1 MGVKLRP
8 ISILDLGD
16 MEATGSR
23 SAVAA
28 GVINLT
34 ARRWASSVIV
44 CGAQLRHGY
53 SDWQWHWRLG
63 GRTIADAPRLSL
75 HHSARPGYTA
85 KWCWLGRDS
94 GATFWYQAK
103 KKLRKPIFR
112 STPRTQRK
120 N

>member
-34 ARRWASSVIV
+34 ARR
-44 CGAQLRHGY
+44 
-53 SDWQWHWRLG
+53 
-63 GRTIADAPRLSL
+63 
-75 HHSARPGYTA
+75 
-85 KWCWLGRDS
+85 
-94 GATFWYQAK
+94 
-103 KKLRKPIFR
+103 
-112 STPRTQRK
+112 
-120 N
+120 